1 MHITE
6 HRLEMSAQQ
15 LITRP
20 QRSLATLDR
29 EEVDV
34 ASESESSSMSVAPET
49 SWEAHFDKVA
59 TQEGIWLLQH
69 KKNKLRVALVPMPA
83 NNIAALTIVF
93 TVGSKSERTG
103 MTGSAHILEHELFKK
118 FPGFDIWHDLGD
130 YGARINAS
138 TSKNRTEFHEILTAD
153 RVMKALELEALRMRS
168 APLTGLLTEKVV
180 VRNEFERSKNHASSF
195 HREIVY
201 LVAMLEGSTI
211 GTQHDI
217 EEILN
222 NRDRLQQFKNKYY
235 CCANAAI
242 VLSGTFDADQV
253 LDQIHAQFGD
263 MPAGES
269 TREGNGTDE
278 AAPILPQKGMRSVD
292 TPGEMPMATLS
303 FRVGDGMS
311 REAMALELVK
321 LWFSSGVAGPFA
333 DMLQNDPELHGVE
346 GDFDRV
352 HGISLFSVWIIPISG
367 GDAVSRIERLQR
379 AVMTMLAQ
387 PCPMTDAVLADL
399 KTSLRQQWR
408 LEVES
413 AAGYTSAVVESF
425 ARANTPF
432 DVVER
437 HHVLDTIELRDV
449 KKTWTDTFVTHRMTV
464 GRVLPELTKVKYYE
478 TQVHSYKADGDKW
491 VPLRATQAHRVPF
504 DDAVVTS
511 SGVYLVDPLSSQMC
525 LRVHMPTK
533 GTGNAAAS
541 LSASLSTVGVK
552 LSDGEVLKESQLH
565 KEFTERGAAASV
577 TGNHSGVDV
586 RLDVRADEDVERL
599 VHLLKAGVTQPLI
612 TDTEFERKQHFL
624 SETAVGSDYDVSES
638 ARRLFSRCLYHHDD
652 DPRRLLTGAEEG
664 KQLLGMS
671 MQQALSHVQ
680 TLGERGAWVTCVA
693 PSQAHCRLVREAF
706 ESPSKQAQHDESLQ
720 PPGAGPYSG
729 RVVTLPLQGKTSAT
743 MLMGCASGISPA
755 DENALPLSL
764 AVDALGGSFTSR
776 LMAEVRE
783 KQGLTYGINAG
794 SSLSDPHTTTT
805 YVVGTFAP
813 SLLERGVKLTKDLVR
828 DWRDNGITQ
837 EELDRA
843 KTRAIGSAN
852 VAWDA
857 PHNVADALHAARLH
871 FDAPAARCKSL
882 ADRVRAVTL
891 EDCQRAVEALPAFD
905 DWVCVCAGAIPAQ
918 HTM

>member
-1 MHITE
+1 M
-6 HRLEMSAQQ
+6 RLK
-15 LITRP
+15 I
-20 QRSLATLDR
+20 
-29 EEVDV
+29 V
-34 ASESESSSMSVAPET
+34 MSVRQRRSMADLGPT
-49 SWEAHFDKVA
+49 WQQHFDTVA

-83 NNIAALTIVF
+83 NDIAALTIVF

-118 FPGFDIWHDLGD
+118 FPGFDIWHELGD

-138 TSKNRTEFHEILTAD
+138 TSKNRTEFHEIVTAD

-180 VRNEFERSKNHASSF
+180 VRNEFERGKNNPASF

-222 NRDRLQQFKNKYY
+222 NRDRLQKFKNKYY
-235 CCANAAI
+235 CCANAAVI
-242 VLSGTFDADQV
+242 LAGTFDADKV

-269 TREGNGTDE
+269 TRGGSGTDE

-311 REAMALELVK
+311 REAVALEIVK
-321 LWFSSGVAGPFA
+321 LWFSSGAAGPFA
-333 DMLQNDPELHGVE
+333 DMLQKDPELHGVE

-352 HGISLFSVWIIPISG
+352 HGISLFIVWIIPVSG
-367 GDAVSRIERLQR
+367 GDATSRIERLQNAILR
-379 AVMTMLAQ
+379 MLTQ
-387 PCPMTDAVLADL
+387 PCPMTDAALANL
-399 KTSLRQQWR
+399 KATLHQQWR

-413 AAGYTSAVVESF
+413 ATGFTSAVVESF
-425 ARANTPF
+425 ARANSPF

-437 HHVLDTIELRDV
+437 HHVLDTIELQDV
-449 KKTWTDTFVTHRMTV
+449 ARAWAETFVPHRMTV

-478 TQVHSYKADGDKW
+478 TRVHSYSAAGDKW
-491 VPLRATQAHRVPF
+491 VPLRPAQAHKVPF
-504 DDAVVTS
+504 DDAVVTR

-533 GTGNAAAS
+533 GTNNAAAS
-541 LSASLSTVGVK
+541 LSASLSTLGVK

-565 KEFTERGAAASV
+565 KEFTKRGATASI
-577 TGNHSGVDV
+577 TGNHSGMDI

-599 VHLLKAGVTQPLI
+599 VHLLKAGVTEPMI
-612 TDTEFERKQHFL
+612 TPSEFQRKQHFL
-624 SETAVGSDYDVSES
+624 SETAVGGDYDVSES
-638 ARRLFSRCLYHHDD
+638 ARRLFSRCLYHHDE

-664 KQLLGMS
+664 KQLLSMS
-671 MQQALSHVQ
+671 MQQALSNVK
-680 TLGERGAWVTCVA
+680 TVGERGAWVTCVA

-706 ESPSKQAQHDESLQ
+706 ESPSKQAQHDDSLQ
-720 PPGAGPYSG
+720 PPGAGPYAG

-871 FDAPAARCKSL
+871 FEAPAARCKSM
-882 ADRVRAVTL
+882 AERVRAVTL
-891 EDCQRAVEALPAFD
+891 EDCQRAVKALPAFD